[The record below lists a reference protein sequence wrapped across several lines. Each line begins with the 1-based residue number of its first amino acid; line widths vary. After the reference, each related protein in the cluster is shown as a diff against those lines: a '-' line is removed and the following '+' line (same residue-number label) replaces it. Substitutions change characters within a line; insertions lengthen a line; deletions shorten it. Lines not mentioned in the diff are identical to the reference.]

1 MWEKVSDD
9 QHTRRA
15 QNICD
20 YYNIELSCNEMTVL
34 FFNFITDRTKNSKLV
49 KLRWFSLYLVS
60 IFLQFDSVDRIL
72 LISHSHI

>member
-1 MWEKVSDD
+1 
-9 QHTRRA
+9 
-15 QNICD
+15 
-20 YYNIELSCNEMTVL
+20 MTVL